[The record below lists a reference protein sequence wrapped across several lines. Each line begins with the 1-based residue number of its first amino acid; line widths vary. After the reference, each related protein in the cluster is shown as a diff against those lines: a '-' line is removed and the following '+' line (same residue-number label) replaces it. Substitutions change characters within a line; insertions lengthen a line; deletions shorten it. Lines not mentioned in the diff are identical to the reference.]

1 MASADPTLASLVARA
16 RDPETPLAERHEAFG
31 AIVGRFQDFAFACA
45 YARLRDRSLAED
57 AAQDAFLVAWTRL
70 AQLRDVEALPG
81 WIRRLV
87 LTQCHRRL
95 RAPRVHAVPETEA
108 RAVVSEPPARGDA
121 HDHDRVLLGEAIAR
135 LAPGD
140 RLVLQLFYGCERSHK
155 EIGAWLG
162 VPATTVAR
170 RISHARRRLRAHAV
184 AASTRQLRAQP
195 RPGERF
201 PIDVADRIR
210 RLELP
215 DAPAVA
221 AYLVVEPGS
230 DRPLAFAAARPTAF
244 VPIVDLQLAFDARAI
259 RHGAADA
266 LLMQIVDDL
275 TARRVISLQFRCSSE
290 HHVVPP
296 FLRARG
302 FHMLQRLEDWRL
314 DTRGAVWHAQA
325 ERRRPGLEFRDF
337 DVLQEP
343 EVFAQALD
351 LVTGAIDRRPDAGV
365 VLPIH
370 PDTLRRAIRSQ
381 RDGVVAMD
389 GRVLVGFLGAGV
401 DDVVPAA
408 WRVDLLAVSRS
419 RQRQGVATALIQ
431 RMLSR
436 RPSTCIRCVTMAE
449 AGLAGWLAR
458 TGFVHVRDELILERL
473 LRDTVSVPAT
483 LLDEYVGEYVVTESA
498 RPMPAVRIER
508 HGDRLV
514 SKARDMRDVLLA
526 ASDTEFFT
534 RHHDGQGRFERDASG
549 SVARL
554 VFSDSGREFVA
565 YRVALPARWAI
576 ETARKLSGR

>member
-1 MASADPTLASLVARA
+1 MAAAHPTLASLVERT
-16 RDPETPLAERHEAFG
+16 RDPEAPLAERHEAFA
-31 AIVGRFQDFAFACA
+31 AIVRRFQDLAFACA
-45 YARLRDRSLAED
+45 YARLHDRSLAED
-57 AAQDAFLVAWTRL
+57 AAQDAFLVAWIRL
-70 AQLRDVEALPG
+70 AQLREVEALPG

-95 RAPRVHAVPETEA
+95 RAPRVHAVPESEA
-108 RAVVSEPPARGDA
+108 RAIASEPPASRDA
-121 HDHDRVLLGEAIAR
+121 HHEHDRVLLGEAMAR
-135 LAPGD
+135 LGPGD
-140 RLVLQLFYGCERSHK
+140 RLVLLLFYGCERSHK
-155 EIGAWLG
+155 EIGAWLR
-162 VPATTVAR
+162 VPTTTVAR
-170 RISHARRRLRAHAV
+170 RISHARRRLRAHA
-184 AASTRQLRAQP
+184 AAVSTQQLRAQP

-201 PIDVADRIR
+201 LIDVADRIR

-215 DAPAVA
+215 DAPEPVA

-230 DRPLAFAAARPTAF
+230 ERPLAFAAARPTAF
-244 VPIVDLQLAFDARAI
+244 GPIVDLQLAFDARAI

-275 TARRVISLQFRCSSE
+275 IGRRAISLQFHCSSE
-290 HHVVPP
+290 NQIVAP

-302 FHMLQRLEDWRL
+302 FQVLQRFEDWRL
-314 DTRGAVWHAQA
+314 DTRGAVWLAPS
-325 ERRRPGLEFRDF
+325 ERRRPGLEFRDL
-337 DVLQEP
+337 DALQEP
-343 EVFAQALD
+343 DVFAQALD
-351 LVTGAIDRRPDAGV
+351 LVTGAVDRRPDAGV

-389 GRVLVGFLGAGV
+389 GRMLAGFLGAGA

-408 WRVDLLAVSRS
+408 WRIDLLAVR
-419 RQRQGVATALIQ
+419 RGRRRQGVATELIQ

-436 RPSTCIRCVTMAE
+436 RPATCIRCVTMAE

-458 TGFVHVRDELILERL
+458 RGFAHVRDELILERL
-473 LRDTVSVPAT
+473 LRDTVSVSVA
-483 LLDEYVGEYVVTESA
+483 LLDQYVGEYVVAESA
-498 RPMPAVRIER
+498 RPMPAIRIER

-534 RHHDGQGRFERDASG
+534 RHHDGQGRFERDAGG

-554 VFSDSGREFVA
+554 VFTDSGREFVA
-565 YRVALPARWAI
+565 HRVPLP
-576 ETARKLSGR
+576 